1 MITSTWTPLDPD
13 IDGFV
18 NEYDRRSAQPGAEA
32 TTLFAASFL
41 ALDPARAIALSPAML
56 AKALPARRSMFDAAG
71 VGTIQRT
78 DARQLR
84 LDDQHILL
92 SVDWTAERTGRDP
105 LRLESTFLIRREP
118 DGPRILVYLNHHDVA
133 ALLTAGA

>member
-13 IDGFV
+13 IDGFL
-18 NEYDRRSAQPGAEA
+18 NEYDRRSVQPGAEA

-41 ALDPARAIALSPAML
+41 ALDPARAIALTPAML
-56 AKALPARRSMFDAAG
+56 ANALPVRRRMFDSAG
-71 VGTIQRT
+71 IGTIRRT

-92 SVDWTAERTGRDP
+92 SVDWTAERTDRDP
-105 LRLESTFLIRREP
+105 LRLESTFLMRREP
-118 DGPRILVYLNHHDVA
+118 EGLRILVYLNHHDVA
-133 ALLTAGA
+133 ALLTAGG